1 MVKFGA
7 LAGARQKIILK
18 QYLAD
23 FYLGFMAF
31 DAPLDALLWWY

>member
-7 LAGARQKIILK
+7 LADARQKIILK

-23 FYLGFMAF
+23 FCLGFTTF
-31 DAPLDALLWWY
+31 CAPLDALWYWY

>member
-18 QYLAD
+18 QCLAD
-23 FYLGFMAF
+23 FYLGFTAF
-31 DAPLDALLWWY
+31 CAPLDVFCLWY

>member
-7 LAGARQKIILK
+7 LADARQKIILK

-23 FYLGFMAF
+23 FYLGFTAF
-31 DAPLDALLWWY
+31 CAPLDAFCEWY